1 MGVHDHAKPLV
12 AVDVAAFTVLDADLK
27 LLLIRRGLPPE
38 GSLALPGG
46 FVRCAGRTSDATEAA
61 PGRVPGEREV
71 KSPGDKPRRRD
82 GDDQGEDLEDAAR
95 RELFEETR
103 LPAPKT
109 VPLVQVHVFGAP
121 DRDPRAR
128 VISVAYLAVV
138 KPEVA
143 AYVRAG
149 SDAAGVLWWSVADLD
164 KVTLAFDHRSIVDR
178 CLERLRRD
186 VDETAIARALVP
198 EAFSVAELRAAVEA
212 VRGTRADPGNFRR
225 RFERLVEDNVV
236 VRASGK
242 RVTTRRPA
250 AVYEFRS

>member
-1 MGVHDHAKPLV
+1 MGVHDHPKPLV

-27 LLLIRRGLPPE
+27 LLLIRRGAPPE
-38 GSLALPGG
+38 GGLALPGG
-46 FVRCAGRTSDATEAA
+46 FVRAD
-61 PGRVPGEREV
+61 
-71 KSPGDKPRRRD
+71 
-82 GDDQGEDLEDAAR
+82 EDLEDAAR

-103 LPAPKT
+103 LPAPKS

-128 VISVAYLAVV
+128 VLSVAYLAVV

-149 SDAAGVLWWSVADLD
+149 TDAAGVLWWSVADID

-186 VDETAIARALVP
+186 VDETSIARALVP

-212 VRGTRADPGNFRR
+212 VRGKRADPGNFRR
-225 RFERLVEDNVV
+225 RFARLVEDSVV
-236 VRASGK
+236 VRAAGK
-242 RVTTRRPA
+242 RVTTRKPA
-250 AVYEFRS
+250 AVYEFR

>member
-1 MGVHDHAKPLV
+1 MAVHDHPKALV

-27 LLLIRRGLPPE
+27 LLLIRRGAPPE
-38 GSLALPGG
+38 GALALPGG
-46 FVRCAGRTSDATEAA
+46 FVRCAGDAASAT
-61 PGRVPGEREV
+61 
-71 KSPGDKPRRRD
+71 GDQ
-82 GDDQGEDLEDAAR
+82 QGEDLEDAAR

-103 LPAPKT
+103 LPAPKS

-164 KVTLAFDHRSIVDR
+164 KVTLAFDHRSIADR

-198 EAFSVAELRAAVEA
+198 DAFSVAELRAAVEA
-212 VRGTRADPGNFRR
+212 VRGKRADPGNFRR

-236 VRASGK
+236 ARAAGK
-242 RVTTRRPA
+242 RVTTRKPA
-250 AVYEFRS
+250 AVYAFRHGDGDGDGGRS

>member
-1 MGVHDHAKPLV
+1 MGVHDHPKPLV

-27 LLLIRRGLPPE
+27 LLLIKRGAPPE

-46 FVRCAGRTSDATEAA
+46 FVRC
-61 PGRVPGEREV
+61 
-71 KSPGDKPRRRD
+71 GD
-82 GDDQGEDLEDAAR
+82 GSANDQGEDLEDAAR

-103 LPAPKT
+103 LPAPKS

-121 DRDPRAR
+121 ERDVRAR
-128 VISVAYLAVV
+128 IISVAYLAVV

-164 KVTLAFDHRSIVDR
+164 KVTLAFDHRSIADR

-212 VRGTRADPGNFRR
+212 VRGKRADPGNFRR
-225 RFERLVEDNVV
+225 RFERLVEDNIVA
-236 VRASGK
+236 RAAGK
-242 RVTTRRPA
+242 RVTTRKPA

>member
-1 MGVHDHAKPLV
+1 MGVHDHPKPLV

-46 FVRCAGRTSDATEAA
+46 FVRCVGEA
-61 PGRVPGEREV
+61 PHE
-71 KSPGDKPRRRD
+71 
-82 GDDQGEDLEDAAR
+82 QGEDLEDAAR

-121 DRDPRAR
+121 DRDARAR

-143 AYVRAG
+143 AY
-149 SDAAGVLWWSVADLD
+149 
-164 KVTLAFDHRSIVDR
+164 
-178 CLERLRRD
+178 
-186 VDETAIARALVP
+186 
-198 EAFSVAELRAAVEA
+198 
-212 VRGTRADPGNFRR
+212 
-225 RFERLVEDNVV
+225 
-236 VRASGK
+236 
-242 RVTTRRPA
+242 
-250 AVYEFRS
+250 

>member
-1 MGVHDHAKPLV
+1 MAVHDHPKPLV

-27 LLLIRRGLPPE
+27 LLLIRRGAPPE
-38 GSLALPGG
+38 GVLALPGG
-46 FVRCAGRTSDATEAA
+46 FVRCAG
-61 PGRVPGEREV
+61 GEL
-71 KSPGDKPRRRD
+71 
-82 GDDQGEDLEDAAR
+82 DQGEDLEDAAR

-103 LPAPKT
+103 LPAPKAAL
-109 VPLVQVHVFGAP
+109 PLVQVHVFGAP
-121 DRDPRAR
+121 DRDARAR
-128 VISVAYLAVV
+128 VISVAHLAVV

-149 SDAAGVLWWSVADLD
+149 SDAAGVLWWSVAALD
-164 KVTLAFDHRSIVDR
+164 QVTLAFDHRSIADR

-212 VRGTRADPGNFRR
+212 VRGGKRADPGNFRR
-225 RFERLVEDNVV
+225 KFERLVEDRVV
-236 VRASGK
+236 VRATGK

-250 AVYEFRS
+250 AVYAFT

>member
-1 MGVHDHAKPLV
+1 MGLHDHPKPLV

-27 LLLIRRGLPPE
+27 LLLIRRGAPPE

-46 FVRCAGRTSDATEAA
+46 FVRCGSVDNTAN
-61 PGRVPGEREV
+61 
-71 KSPGDKPRRRD
+71 
-82 GDDQGEDLEDAAR
+82 DQGEDLEDAAR

-103 LPAPKT
+103 LPAPKAL
-109 VPLVQVHVFGAP
+109 PLVQVHVFGAP

-149 SDAAGVLWWSVADLD
+149 SDAAGVLWWSIADLD

-186 VDETAIARALVP
+186 VDESAIARALVP

-212 VRGTRADPGNFRR
+212 VRGKRADPGNFRR
-225 RFERLVEDNVV
+225 RFERLVEDNVIA
-236 VRASGK
+236 RAPGK
-242 RVTTRRPA
+242 RVTTRKPA

>member
-1 MGVHDHAKPLV
+1 MAFHDHPKPLV

-27 LLLIRRGLPPE
+27 LLLIRRGAPPA
-38 GSLALPGG
+38 GVLALPGG
-46 FVRCAGRTSDATEAA
+46 FVRCSSD
-61 PGRVPGEREV
+61 
-71 KSPGDKPRRRD
+71 D
-82 GDDQGEDLEDAAR
+82 GGQGEDLEDAAR

-103 LPAPKT
+103 LPAPKS

-149 SDAAGVLWWSVADLD
+149 SDAAGVLWWSVADID
-164 KVTLAFDHRSIVDR
+164 KVTLAFDHRSVVDR

-186 VDETAIARALVP
+186 VDESSIARALVP

-212 VRGTRADPGNFRR
+212 VRGKRPDPGNFRR
-225 RFERLVEDNVV
+225 RFARLVEDKVV
-236 VRASGK
+236 ARATGK
-242 RVTTRRPA
+242 RVTTRKPA
-250 AVYEFRS
+250 AVYEFRA